1 MLSQFSFKVE
11 SPNSDSQIISFKG
24 YLDETAELPSYESL
38 SKLKSLVLNLDGCR
52 VINSSGI
59 KKWVQLMTQLALKND
74 LKIVLQNCHPL
85 ILDQIN
91 LIEGFLPQ
99 NAEVE
104 SLYIMLFC
112 EKCEKEFD
120 VLKKVKDVETG
131 LGAAIRDLKE
141 LDCEKFPE
149 CRKFITL
156 DMHPDKA
163 LSFLKKGKEG
173 K

>member
-1 MLSQFSFKVE
+1 MLTQFSFKVE

-24 YLDETAELPSYESL
+24 YLDEMAELPTYESL
-38 SKLKSLVLNLDGCR
+38 SKLKSLVFNLDGCR
-52 VINSSGI
+52 IINSSGI
-59 KKWVQLMTQLALKND
+59 KKWVQLMSQLALKAD

-91 LIEGFLPQ
+91 LIEGFLPA
-99 NAEVE
+99 NAQVE
-104 SLYIMLFC
+104 SIYVMLFC

-120 VLKKVKDVETG
+120 VCKKVTDVESS
-131 LGAAIRDLKE
+131 LSVAIRDLKE
-141 LDCEKFPE
+141 LDCDKFPE

-156 DMHPDKA
+156 DMHPDKT
-163 LSFLKKGKEG
+163 LSFLKKTKEA